1 MQRLWK
7 LSLFSLEKR
16 LWGIWLFP
24 LPKEQVELNS
34 SKQSIVNRLETRAG
48 SGKKKDSL
56 GKKKNTNIFITRMV
70 EC

>member
-1 MQRLWK
+1 M
-7 LSLFSLEKR
+7 
-16 LWGIWLFP
+16 FP